1 MELILFLLFGGVL
14 FARVGTDKSETKKA
28 NQVAD
33 QRLSWHKARLEAW
46 RELVADKALE
56 EDLADFISNPANYDD
71 VWAEI
76 HDAYL
81 QMPSHKSFTR
91 VFLYSFMVK
100 QFCGTTYTKKQQ
112 EKIAAS
118 NRQDVLDIM
127 LARRGKVRYVNTC
140 DGWHLKD
147 LMPGNGESSKRAWD
161 EAFDLWMY
169 IRDELRRNGV
179 PARLIFQTGEIEE
192 FKRTVYDAD
201 DVEKFRYMSGT
212 LTWLPLTNFD
222 HNLRYV

>member
-1 MELILFLLFGGVL
+1 MELILFLLLGGVL
-14 FARVGTDKSETKKA
+14 FTQVGVDKSKTKKA
-28 NQVAD
+28 NQAAD

-46 RELVADKALE
+46 RELVADKVME
-56 EDLADFISNPANYDD
+56 EDLTDLINNPANYDD

-76 HDAYL
+76 RDAYL
-81 QMPSHKSFTR
+81 QMSSRKSFTR
-91 VFLYSFMVK
+91 VLLYSFMVK
-100 QFCGTTYTKKQQ
+100 QFCGTTCTKKQQ

-140 DGWHLKD
+140 DGWCVKD

-161 EAFDLWMY
+161 EAFDLWAY

-179 PARLIFQTGEIEE
+179 PARLIFQTSEIEE
-192 FKRTVYDAD
+192 FKRTVYDID

-212 LTWLPLTNFD
+212 LTWLPLTNLD
-222 HNLRYV
+222 YNLSYV